1 MKAVATCL
9 AIIAAVEVPDGMDE
23 SFLQNFSNYAT
34 QDGQSYQNKLTAIQ
48 TLGLM
53 CDFIEVVGKRLQP
66 AQLAPML
73 HATLCNIDGSQQNN
87 DQD

>member
-1 MKAVATCL
+1 
-9 AIIAAVEVPDGMDE
+9 
-23 SFLQNFSNYAT
+23 
-34 QDGQSYQNKLTAIQ
+34 
-48 TLGLM
+48 M